1 MLSQVLGT
9 AGKTAL
15 IGRFSTK
22 FLLNIPRQASCRTIM
37 YVSRNPESMLRS
49 NPHSTI
55 SLMT

>member
-9 AGKTAL
+9 PGKTAL

-22 FLLNIPRQASCRTIM
+22 FLLNIPRQANCRVIM
-37 YVSRNPESMLRS
+37 YVILNPESASRS
-49 NPHSTI
+49 NPHTTT